1 MEEHIRKM
9 IADLRRKVVTDVPEC
24 GEFPVVYE
32 SVENPDRRMCLTDI
46 MLKVTKPPK
55 ELEGTERERYL
66 ELVGYRLPS
75 PYISETVVGFGSK
88 EDILKR
94 LDEEALVEKIMER
107 LPHLEKD
114 LRDVPM
120 PVE

>member
-1 MEEHIRKM
+1 METEIRNM
-9 IADLRRKVVTDVPEC
+9 ISKLRRKVVTDVPEC

-32 SVENPDRRMCLTDI
+32 RIPNPDKRMCLTDI

-55 ELEGTERERYL
+55 ELKGTERERYL

-75 PYISETVVGFGSK
+75 PYISESVVGFGSK
-88 EDILKR
+88 QDILKR
-94 LDEEALVEKIMER
+94 LEEEALVEKIMER
-107 LPHLEKD
+107 IPHLDED
-114 LRDVPM
+114 LRDAPI